1 MLKYIVKRL
10 LQLVPILFVVSIIIF
25 GMVRLSNIDPVS
37 VIVGDK
43 RSTPQVI
50 AEVKEKYNFN
60 KPLTVQYFIWIS
72 GLLRGDLGEDYKN
85 KQLISSLISD
95 SLPVTAGL
103 VLLSSI
109 LSLFI
114 AIPIG
119 ILSAVKK
126 NTWIDRTLSV
136 VTLIFVSSP
145 GFLTG
150 IIMIL
155 IISLVAPDFA
165 FIGAYSTF
173 GEYIQRISLPS
184 LALAFGMIA
193 LISRVTRSSMIEQGQ
208 SNYSLTATAKGLPS
222 RVVIFKHCFKNS
234 AISVVTIFGVQIGSL
249 ISGAVI
255 VESVFSLPGIGSLLI
270 SGINQGNYPIVQ
282 DVTMLLVVVF
292 LLLSMIVDVICAM
305 IDPRIRINNQIQ

>member
-60 KPLTVQYFIWIS
+60 KPLTIQYSIWIS

>member
-10 LQLVPILFVVSIIIF
+10 LQLVPRLFVVSIIIF

-50 AEVKEKYNFN
+50 AEVKEKYYFN

-150 IIMIL
+150 IILIL

-165 FIGAYSTF
+165 FMGAYSTF
-173 GEYIQRISLPS
+173 GEYIQRISLP
-184 LALAFGMIA
+184 F
-193 LISRVTRSSMIEQGQ
+193 
-208 SNYSLTATAKGLPS
+208 
-222 RVVIFKHCFKNS
+222 
-234 AISVVTIFGVQIGSL
+234 
-249 ISGAVI
+249 
-255 VESVFSLPGIGSLLI
+255 LLI
-270 SGINQGNYPIVQ
+270 EDATKQEIPCEIPTLENPAACTQEELYDKEPQQTHLEASASTCTNDARTAPHP
-282 DVTMLLVVVF
+282 TLLK
-292 LLLSMIVDVICAM
+292 LLA
-305 IDPRIRINNQIQ
+305 RA